1 MQCTQREDIFIDGPR
16 IDVLKKLSACR
27 GHRAYAES
35 LFSCID
41 DAGKVS
47 ARRLHNVCV
56 PLFGRGLIEKVRGMY
71 QLTPS
76 GLDLVRS
83 L

>member
-1 MQCTQREDIFIDGPR
+1 MQSAQYANVSVDGNR
-16 IDVLKKLSACR
+16 IEVLKKLSVCR

-56 PLFGRGLIEKVRGMY
+56 PLFGHGLIEKVRGMY